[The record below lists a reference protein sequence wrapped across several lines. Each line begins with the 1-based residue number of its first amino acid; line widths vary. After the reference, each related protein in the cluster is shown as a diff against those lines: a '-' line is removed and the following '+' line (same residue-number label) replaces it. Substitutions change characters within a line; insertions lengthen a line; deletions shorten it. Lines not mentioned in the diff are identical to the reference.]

1 MKKGCFLSAI
11 FVLTILIGSGL
22 YLYKKYGDEIIPFS
36 KEKIIDYAFNELKNK
51 VDEIEYSKYKDSL
64 RIFIDLKRLQFNE
77 NAADEYTEMVTK
89 IKYYINDGKIDST
102 EFVELKKYTGI

>member
-36 KEKIIDYAFNELKNK
+36 KEKIIDYSFKELNKK
-51 VDEIEYSKYKDSL
+51 VDEIEYSEYKDSL
-64 RIFIDLKRLQFNE
+64 KLFINEKRLLFNE
-77 NAADEYTEMVTK
+77 NAADKYAEMFTK